1 MIELLNEKDRV
12 YGNVVLALGVSI
24 GSLLF
29 GIAVMFEHDF
39 RVVMRMFHIPG
50 IFVLFYFL
58 FFNESVPWL
67 LATGRVDRGIKAIK
81 RIARF
86 NRLELPETTIE
97 SIKFK
102 YSTAVP
108 TQPQKSQ
115 QNVQSPSVLH
125 SFWKMLKT
133 RTLCLRFLNVCFQWV
148 ATYFTSLGL
157 YQYSIQIPNVDR
169 YVSYLIMISADIPGT
184 ILVQLLLNRIKRR
197 TLLFSAHLLTGIVI
211 VITSFVPKEYPWIV
225 ISCFVIAKSFLHLS
239 TVVMNQFTTEQFP
252 TNIRT
257 TVLNIA
263 STCAQIGS
271 MLAPFIIILVRNSLT
286 HLISSFF
293 YVKHNLE
300 HLYLQGAQWSHNVP
314 AFFFGGAAISTAISI
329 LGSPETFR
337 KKLPETIVD
346 AIKL

>member
-1 MIELLNEKDRV
+1 
-12 YGNVVLALGVSI
+12 
-24 GSLLF
+24 
-29 GIAVMFEHDF
+29 MFEHDF

-86 NRLELPETTIE
+86 NRLELPESTIE

-108 TQPQKSQ
+108 TQQQQKAQ
-115 QNVQSPSVLH
+115 GNIQSPSVLH

-286 HLISSFF
+286 HLISIFFTLNTIWNIFICREPNGAIMFRLSFLAVRPF
-293 YVKHNLE
+293 RQRF
-300 HLYLQGAQWSHNVP
+300 LYLEAQKRFEKNYQKLLLMPLNCSNLFVMKPKQSHW
-314 AFFFGGAAISTAISI
+314 
-329 LGSPETFR
+329 
-337 KKLPETIVD
+337 
-346 AIKL
+346 